1 MSNVLTEE
9 KKQQVLVLG
18 RMGWSLGQIQ
28 RRTGV
33 RRETAARYLKSV
45 GIAVRE
51 LGGWGAQGS
60 VRSKTGHRGDPDF
73 GAELPHAERS
83 PSASACEPWRE
94 WIEAQVAAGTR
105 DARSLVAIPEQL
117 AKRARLT
124 FPKDAFGKARPW

>member
-18 RMGWSLGQIQ
+18 RMGWSLRQIQ

-51 LGGWGAQGS
+51 PGGWGHNKVPDAKPAS
-60 VRSKTGHRGDPDF
+60 AVTSDPASDSKPAIEVTPDF
-73 GAELPHAERS
+73 GVELPQTERS
-83 PSASACEPWRE
+83 PSASACEPW
-94 WIEAQVAAGTR
+94 
-105 DARSLVAIPEQL
+105 ARV
-117 AKRARLT
+117 
-124 FPKDAFGKARPW
+124 D